1 MRIECYRQ
9 QLFHLA
15 EKLAVG
21 VKWLPYTRRFT
32 IWKHSRL
39 NVQKRKIDTTRHIDY
54 LYVEVEKEAEKM
66 LHKLG
71 IQEETLKKIVLKK
84 YTFHLRGENYTR
96 FDEKLKNSYL
106 QLHERLAY
114 RSGEQG
120 RALVVTA
127 QLEQPKRGDRL
138 DGADGDARPRLGEV
152 VCGLQRVW
160 VQDQAKVEGQHG
172 DDVEPHE
179 EVLVRLVERHE
190 ARDAQHRQKPKR
202 GQTRA
207 GHIQRVV
214 PIRRQTKLD
223 ES

>member
-1 MRIECYRQ
+1 MYLRIECYRQ

-96 FDEKLKNSYL
+96 FDEKLKNSHL
-106 QLHERLAY
+106 QLHERPPFLFTSNFELRDYLIPIGHHYGIDFAPF
-114 RSGEQG
+114 
-120 RALVVTA
+120 
-127 QLEQPKRGDRL
+127 LEQDA
-138 DGADGDARPRLGEV
+138 GA
-152 VCGLQRVW
+152 
-160 VQDQAKVEGQHG
+160 QAGY
-172 DDVEPHE
+172 
-179 EVLVRLVERHE
+179 
-190 ARDAQHRQKPKR
+190 
-202 GQTRA
+202 
-207 GHIQRVV
+207 
-214 PIRRQTKLD
+214 
-223 ES
+223 